1 MIIENENKNNLNN
14 FSSHLIFLYSFVVH
28 SVQGK
33 ALISG
38 SDCRKLCRQM
48 YCQWKLDTFRLNLL
62 SKFTC
67 ILLSELNLLSCQS
80 LYLSWPLS
88 LTHPRVTLAGTK
100 TSCWSPDTL
109 MNRCV
114 HHTHMLHKKKLS
126 CISCTLLGPSL
137 FGEGCWSFI
146 YVVLSYSSLTDLL
159 THAPDKPP
167 NNLKTF
173 I

>member
-1 MIIENENKNNLNN
+1 MCVTRHLMIIENENKNNLNN

-28 SVQGK
+28 LVQGK

-38 SDCRKLCRQM
+38 SDCRKLWRQM

-67 ILLSELNLLSCQS
+67 IFLSELNLLSCQS

-114 HHTHMLHKKKLS
+114 HHTHMLHKKS
-126 CISCTLLGPSL
+126 YRASL
-137 FGEGCWSFI
+137 
-146 YVVLSYSSLTDLL
+146 VLFLDLL
-159 THAPDKPP
+159 CLVRAADH
-167 NNLKTF
+167 LF
-173 I
+173 MWCYLILL

>member
-38 SDCRKLCRQM
+38 SDVLSEPDIKGSDNFHWQM

-114 HHTHMLHKKKLS
+114 HHTHMLHKKS
-126 CISCTLLGPSL
+126 YRASL
-137 FGEGCWSFI
+137 
-146 YVVLSYSSLTDLL
+146 VLFLDLL
-159 THAPDKPP
+159 CLVRADDH
-167 NNLKTF
+167 LF
-173 I
+173 MWCHLILL

>member
-1 MIIENENKNNLNN
+1 MCVTRHFMIIENENKNHLNK
-14 FSSHLIFLYSFVVH
+14 FSSHLIFIYFFVVH

-109 MNRCV
+109 MNICV
-114 HHTHMLHKKKLS
+114 HHTHMLHKKS
-126 CISCTLLGPSL
+126 ASL
-137 FGEGCWSFI
+137 
-146 YVVLSYSSLTDLL
+146 VLFLDLL
-159 THAPDKPP
+159 CLVRAVDH
-167 NNLKTF
+167 LF
-173 I
+173 MWCYLILL